1 MADAGTRIGPTAIG
15 ATETTLVTVAASTTL
30 HLLHFR
36 IVNTTAGALTVKMSV
51 GADAAGTR
59 LLDDPSIPADGF
71 LDWTG
76 FLVLATGETLRA
88 TGSGT
93 GLTFHGSGVNVT

>member
-1 MADAGTRIGPTAIG
+1 MADTGTRIGPTAIG

-30 HLLHFR
+30 HLLWYR
-36 IVNTTAGALTVKMSV
+36 IVNTAAAAVTIDMSI

-59 LLDDPSIPADGF
+59 LLDDFSIPVDGF
-71 LDWTG
+71 HDWTG

-88 TGSGT
+88 TASAT
-93 GLTFHGSGVNVT
+93 GCTFCGSGVNVT